1 MTKSNQP
8 SEYELSVMASAVE
21 WTCVRGIGRRR
32 TVTRHATE
40 AEAMGAATRDG
51 RTMIY
56 AISDG
61 GLSAH
66 VRNV

>member
-1 MTKSNQP
+1 MTKP
-8 SEYELSVMASAVE
+8 SVPTDYDLSIIASAVE

-56 AISDG
+56 AINDG